1 MKAYLV
7 WNPDAGDGDG
17 EGVVFTDKPDAKY
30 ASTGKLSLG
39 TFGVSSLA
47 DEFREMYAY
56 DEPRKVF
63 PIIEIEVPD
72 QPKDNRVT
80 PA

>member
-7 WNPDAGDGDG
+7 WNPAAGDG
-17 EGVVFTDKPDAKY
+17 EGVVFTDKLDAKY
-30 ASTGKLSLG
+30 ASTGNRQVGS
-39 TFGVSSLA
+39 FGVSSLA
-47 DEFREMYAY
+47 DEFREMYTY

-63 PIIEIEVPD
+63 PIIEIDVYD
-72 QPKDNRVT
+72 QPKDNKVN

>member
-7 WNPDAGDGDG
+7 WNPDAGDG
-17 EGVVFTDKPDAKY
+17 EGVVFAEESDAKY
-30 ASTGKLSLG
+30 ASTGKRRHLTG
-39 TFGVSSLA
+39 IGIPTLA
-47 DEFREMYAY
+47 EEFREIYAC

-72 QPKDNRVT
+72 EQH
-80 PA
+80 

>member
-7 WNPDAGDGDG
+7 WNPDAGDG
-17 EGVVFTDKPDAKY
+17 EGVVFTDKPDAEY
-30 ASTGKLSLG
+30 ASTGKGMSITDG
-39 TFGVSSLA
+39 GVPTLA
-47 DEFREMYAY
+47 EEFRDIYAY

-72 QPKDNRVT
+72 GHDKNLPGPT
-80 PA
+80 